1 MRHIGTDEV
10 LQLEVF
16 SPTFLFYKFVED
28 IFHSSRMSTCPYAA
42 VAAARNA
49 KCGVRIAFTVCGV
62 EDLELSVRV
71 SDTTILTLPPSLGIE
86 MDAAIRSGT
95 KTLAELLESVYD
107 AISPSLSQMAVGV
120 GMLQQFRAQCLFEGG
135 GQPSKIQV
143 RMPFHLAPPPIR

>member
-1 MRHIGTDEV
+1 
-10 LQLEVF
+10 
-16 SPTFLFYKFVED
+16 
-28 IFHSSRMSTCPYAA
+28 MSTCPYAA

-62 EDLELSVRV
+62 EDLELSVSI

-135 GQPSKIQV
+135 GQPSSEEIHV
-143 RMPFHLAPPPIR
+143 RMSCHLPPPLTAPDSVDGDVIRRFGNTSNPLFSFTPRGTCI